1 MRSWF
6 ISEIESLKEPLSFSS
21 PHLYLQRDGNEMF
34 NTLQPPFPCKRG
46 LLLTAVMTNK
56 AKVHARSFGFQ
67 SKQVSSATTA
77 AAALQASAEQRANT
91 KVLLNTCCSSVQ
103 LTGNNINNK
112 QRLGCVKTHTRTH
125 VHTKTLLIRAVFRFI
140 NEMWRRLMRLA
151 PVNSHIKPREAG
163 PRCEPIAAS
172 SATIGSPH
180 PCSPFNFH
188 FSSTRKKKKK
198 EEGKKR

>member
-1 MRSWF
+1 M
-6 ISEIESLKEPLSFSS
+6 
-21 PHLYLQRDGNEMF
+21 
-34 NTLQPPFPCKRG
+34 
-46 LLLTAVMTNK
+46 LTAVMANK

-67 SKQVSSATTA
+67 SKQVSPAKTA
-77 AAALQASAEQRANT
+77 AAEEEAAALQASAEQRANT

-112 QRLGCVKTHTRTH
+112 QQLGCVKTHTH

-198 EEGKKR
+198 AAGEKKKKLKDLSISRVISRGVFLSHEAHTE

>member
-1 MRSWF
+1 MQ
-6 ISEIESLKEPLSFSS
+6 E
-21 PHLYLQRDGNEMF
+21 G
-34 NTLQPPFPCKRG
+34 G
-46 LLLTAVMTNK
+46 LVLTAVMANK
-56 AKVHARSFGFQ
+56 AKVHSRSFGFK
-67 SKQVSSATTA
+67 SKQVSPAKTA

-91 KVLLNTCCSSVQ
+91 KPLLNTCCSSVQ
-103 LTGNNINNK
+103 LTGNNVNNE
-112 QRLGCVKTHTRTH
+112 QQLGCVKTHTHTH

-198 EEGKKR
+198 EGEKKLKDLSISRVISRGVFLSHEAHTE